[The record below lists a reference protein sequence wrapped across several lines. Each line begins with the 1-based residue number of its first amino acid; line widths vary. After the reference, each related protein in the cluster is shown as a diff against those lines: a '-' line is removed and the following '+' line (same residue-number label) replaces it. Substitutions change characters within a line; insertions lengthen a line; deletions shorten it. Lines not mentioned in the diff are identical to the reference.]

1 MSTINFTCPH
11 CSFSKQL
18 PASAEGRQGN
28 CPSCGSVVPISS
40 NAPSASVSAVPHP
53 VTPTAN
59 AIPRT
64 PSNNIPCGGCG
75 KFYPLWIAANAA
87 PSTCDECG
95 TQVEQRHVQPEA
107 SVPKSPLVNRPV
119 APVST
124 KDVDLKSIF
133 FNTAI
138 IVTAF
143 LLIIAVIWGGTL
155 MFVSETPIV
164 ATNPNAPAQTEPSS
178 TSEPTGSTKSDND
191 EKAEEQKSVEDAA
204 AMKAAEDAAA
214 MKAAEEEA
222 AMKAA
227 EEEAAADKKAADKKA
242 ADKKAADK
250 KAADKKAA
258 DKKAADEAEER
269 RRRSKL
275 TDEQKAAEDEAKE
288 MKLDQQIAAVTGKA
302 IIERRDGEIV
312 RLAFNATRGRDPSF
326 DGLEFLATLERLET
340 LEFNYGEIDGAS
352 FKHIENLSNL
362 TKLSTHRTTIS
373 GPVLIHLKNL
383 KNVTFLGLSGPTKI
397 RDEELKYISG
407 HRQLQSLSLNST
419 EITDEG
425 LSNLQ
430 GLDSLSDLSLANTKI
445 NGSGLE
451 LLTSCPIKK
460 LTLWS
465 NPNVSDASIKWIA
478 TLKNSL
484 TDISL
489 YETAMTHDGIR
500 KLFYLG
506 GLSESERTEIEV
518 LIAKTGAQLTMADRV
533 RYDELSERS
542 KRVNVDWS
550 PGPNPIDLAFHKYNN
565 WNSRPVFI
573 DQLNVEV
580 LRDYGEGMTF
590 SRDRR
595 MAVYSGNDRSN
606 TTHRKA
612 FTISFF
618 FSDVPTNPSYATLFS
633 NRVATIKQGYRTI
646 DLGTQ
651 GLDEL
656 TRSVI
661 AEFDRFRKGTPTKT
675 GNGSTRVTWKYPEFK
690 RAVIFEYFSN
700 KEVCVELSITRTR

>member
-1 MSTINFTCPH
+1 MSNKIVC
-11 CSFSKQL
+11 
-18 PASAEGRQGN
+18 E
-28 CPSCGSVVPISS
+28 
-40 NAPSASVSAVPHP
+40 
-53 VTPTAN
+53 
-59 AIPRT
+59 
-64 PSNNIPCGGCG
+64 GCG
-75 KFYPLWIAANAA
+75 KVYPLWIAADAKPANCSECGAQVKQRQAQPVIQPSPIEPVAAVPTKQINWGLIAFNAA
-87 PSTCDECG
+87 
-95 TQVEQRHVQPEA
+95 
-107 SVPKSPLVNRPV
+107 
-119 APVST
+119 
-124 KDVDLKSIF
+124 
-133 FNTAI
+133 I
-138 IVTAF
+138 IGTAF
-143 LLIIAVIWGGTL
+143 FLIIAVIGLGIFLATRDGT
-155 MFVSETPIV
+155 TV
-164 ATNPNAPAQTEPSS
+164 ATNPNPPAEAEPSS
-178 TSEPTGSTKSDND
+178 NGEPTGSTKSDNE
-191 EKAEEQKSVEDAA
+191 EKTDEQKSVEDAA
-204 AMKAAEDAAA
+204 T
-214 MKAAEEEA
+214 EEEA

-227 EEEAAADKKAADKKA
+227 EEEAAAEQAAAEQAAADKAAKEKAAADKAAADKAAADKAAADKAAADKATVDKAAADKKA
-242 ADKKAADK
+242 AEKKAADK
-250 KAADKKAA
+250 AAAE
-258 DKKAADEAEER
+258 KKAADELEER

-275 TDEQKAAEDEAKE
+275 TDEQRAAEDAAKE

-312 RLAFNATRGRDPSF
+312 RLAFNAIRGRDPSF
-326 DGLEFLATLERLET
+326 DGLEFLATLESLET

-352 FKHIENLSNL
+352 FKHIEHLSNL

-383 KNVTFLGLSGPTKI
+383 KNLTFLGLSGPTKI

-407 HRQLQSLSLNST
+407 HRQLKSLSLNST

-430 GLDSLSDLSLANTKI
+430 GLDSLNDLSLANTKI

-451 LLTSCPIKK
+451 LLTSCPIKE
-460 LTLWS
+460 LTLRS

-484 TDISL
+484 TDINL

-506 GLSESERTEIEV
+506 GLTESERTEIEV
-518 LIAKTGAQLTMADRV
+518 LLAKTGAQLTDADRV
-533 RYDELSERS
+533 RYNKLSERS
-542 KRVNVDWS
+542 RRVNVDWS

-580 LRDYGEGMTF
+580 KRDYGEDMAF
-590 SRDRR
+590 STDRR

-612 FTISFF
+612 HTISFF

-633 NRVATIKQGYRTI
+633 NRVAAIKQEYLSI

-656 TRSVI
+656 TRSVV
-661 AEFDRFRKGTPTKT
+661 AEFDRFGKGARTKT
-675 GNGSTRVTWKYPEFK
+675 GNGSTRVTWNYPEFN
-690 RAVIFEYFSN
+690 RAVTFEYFPN